1 MEKQRGNADLR
12 ETKQIIYHSKG
23 IDESYKTYFLLN
35 LSHYVKRYG
44 HFYDAHSPNMVMSPD
59 PRSNFEKFLHFPNS
73 AFNIRKSYKIY
84 RRKTLLFRNYQPK
97 RKYPPPPPSSAFR
110 VTADVTL
117 DDFQRYDLQ
126 RCSTEN
132 RSSVTSHCR
141 DWLTYKILATLLR
154 VFEHNSKTRNV
165 LPLFRIR
172 RKSFAMACY
181 IAPIFVA
188 TPRIVEKIIDCD
200 ISLT

>member
-1 MEKQRGNADLR
+1 MGIFTMPTHQIWSCHLTQEAISKNFYIFLILHLILGKVTKFIGEKLSSS
-12 ETKQIIYHSKG
+12 EIISQK
-23 IDESYKTYFLLN
+23 EN
-35 LSHYVKRYG
+35 
-44 HFYDAHSPNMVMSPD
+44 
-59 PRSNFEKFLHFPNS
+59 
-73 AFNIRKSYKIY
+73 
-84 RRKTLLFRNYQPK
+84 
-97 RKYPPPPPSSAFR
+97 PPPPSSAFR

-141 DWLTYKILATLLR
+141 DWLTYKTLATLLR